1 MFPSHDRRVGS
12 FRAAAEAVG
21 PRIITFTV
29 NGTINLESRIEI
41 QSDCIIDGS
50 TAPGLGVCIAGHRV
64 EFRGTNICI
73 RYLRFRLGISP
84 FVTPKSSNPLIF
96 TDDGIIPTD
105 IVIDHCSV
113 SWSRD
118 TNIGSF
124 NGAVDEDSASGLLA
138 PRFRRISIQ
147 YCIISHPLRDA
158 GHPDGLHARNHMI
171 NAGMTEVS
179 VHHCLYIAGEQRNPQ
194 AKGGTIEFYNN
205 VIAGSYG
212 GS

>member
-1 MFPSHDRRVGS
+1 MATKVRIEGTDLTPNTPLPLPPPPPPENHEFAQGAGSSFELVGVPANLVVSNLNDTGVGS

-158 GHPDGLHARNHMI
+158 GHP
-171 NAGMTEVS
+171 
-179 VHHCLYIAGEQRNPQ
+179 
-194 AKGGTIEFYNN
+194 
-205 VIAGSYG
+205 AGS
-212 GS
+212 